1 MKARD
6 LRDLTLEEVLQKK
19 QEVEKEN
26 FNLRLRQ
33 ATRQIDNPLRVR
45 LLRRDLARIKTILKE
60 HETKLRPLA
69 EGTAQA
75 IDRQADDEK

>member
-6 LRDLTLEEVLQKK
+6 IRDLTLDEVLQKK
-19 QEVEKEN
+19 QEVEKEH
-26 FNLRLRQ
+26 FNLKLRQ

-45 LLRRDLARIKTILKE
+45 ILRRDLARIKTILKE

-69 EGTAQA
+69 EGTSQA

>member
-6 LRDLTLEEVLQKK
+6 IRDLTLDEVLQKK
-19 QEVEKEN
+19 QEVEKEH
-26 FNLRLRQ
+26 FNLKLRQ

-45 LLRRDLARIKTILKE
+45 ILRRDLARIKTILKE

-69 EGTAQA
+69 EGTPQA

>member
-69 EGTAQA
+69 EGTAQT
-75 IDRQADDEK
+75 IDRQAGDEK